1 MTNKK
6 RKSIKG
12 LLSGLFIL
20 MVFSVQVN
28 AQPPVGIITNI
39 EGSIVVISGDHRAV
53 DFGDD
58 VIFKDKIKV
67 GANSSLVITYYAGC
81 RQEWFEE
88 NTVLEIGLDNSK
100 VISGKLQKSE
110 VFDCEV
116 PEVVLSNKD
125 SFKKAA
131 FHFRGVNPAKTAA
144 SETTSQLMRN
154 DKSKSRQINGGKSH
168 TGDVKLRI
176 WTAKK
181 DDMYYRSGEHIIIY
195 LVADRDAYLKL
206 DYFQADGNVVHL
218 IPNLFEEKQKIKAGQ
233 IYIVGGNKSKIK
245 LIVENPYG
253 EESIRALVSSS
264 PLGKEFKSAEII
276 EKSHDYQ
283 KKMDKFFSENK
294 QTKVSEYEL
303 DIWSIP

>member
-1 MTNKK
+1 MTIKK
-6 RKSIKG
+6 RKFIQS
-12 LLSGLFIL
+12 LFSGIIIL
-20 MVFSVQVN
+20 MTFAVHVN
-28 AQPPVGIITNI
+28 AEPPVGIITNI
-39 EGSIVVISGDHRAV
+39 EGNISIISGDKRAA

-58 VIFKDKIKV
+58 VIFKDKMEV
-67 GANSSLVITYYAGC
+67 GPGSSLVITYYAGC
-81 RQEWFEE
+81 RQEWFGE
-88 NTVLEIGLDNSK
+88 NTVLEVGLDNSK
-100 VISGKLQKSE
+100 IISGKLQKSE

-116 PEVVLSNKD
+116 PEVVLSDKD

-131 FHFRGVNPAKTAA
+131 FHFRGVAPIKTAA
-144 SETTSQLMRN
+144 SEKSSQIMES
-154 DKSKSRQINGGKSH
+154 DKSKSRQIKGGKSH

-195 LVADRDAYLKL
+195 LVADQDAYLNL

-218 IPNLFEEKQKIKAGQ
+218 IPNLFEEKHKIKAGQ
-233 IYIVGGNKSKIK
+233 IYIVGGNKSKLK

-253 EESIRALVSSS
+253 EESIRALVSST
-264 PLGKEFKSAEII
+264 PLGDEFKSAEII

-283 KKMDKFFSENK
+283 KKLDKIFSQNK